1 MSPAKNLENVAQQ
14 READVAPM
22 WKNDLMAL
30 SDETK
35 VAGVVQIV
43 ALRFGPGSRTNNL
56 IRTHIEED
64 E

>member
-22 WKNDLMAL
+22 WKNNLVAL

-43 ALRFGPGSRTNNL
+43 AMRLGRGSHTNNL
-56 IRTHIEED
+56 IRTHVEED